1 MREAFLPPQHYSRL
15 NGLGPRSNTRSN
27 YQLLLPLRKVYRE
40 CLRLRKRTPS
50 VVVTACS
57 TAVPTVQRCVG
68 WSTVSAYMNGGLSL
82 NRGSS
87 RALFE
92 TEGSKGRMGKKWK
105 VESEV
110 K

>member
-1 MREAFLPPQHYSRL
+1 MD
-15 NGLGPRSNTRSN
+15 LGRVPIHVPTTDCYYPFAR
-27 YQLLLPLRKVYRE
+27 
-40 CLRLRKRTPS
+40 LRLRKRTPS